1 MKPRQKRILL
11 NLIAIFL
18 GFTFFGAGM
27 SKLFADHKFIGWIG
41 PTWLVERL
49 EEYGLG
55 FYGKFIAYSQVLI
68 GYMLITTRYKLIG
81 AVMLVPM
88 LLNILMITISLEW
101 RGTPY
106 VLGFLLFLNGL
117 ILWHYRDFWNVLLHE
132 GNGDK
137 RLRFNR
143 NKTLFG
149 DAVWLLGLVL
159 QFLAISVSFHQIWI
173 GLALSLIGLV
183 ISLLSFRLDQIYS
196 LRKAEIT

>member
-1 MKPRQKRILL
+1 
-11 NLIAIFL
+11 
-18 GFTFFGAGM
+18 
-27 SKLFADHKFIGWIG
+27 
-41 PTWLVERL
+41 VERL

-68 GYMLITTRYKLIG
+68 GYLLITTRYKLIG

-106 VLGFLLFLNGL
+106 VLVFFLFLNVL
-117 ILWHYRDFWNVLLHE
+117 ILWHYRDFWYILLHE

-137 RLRFNR
+137 RIRLKG
-143 NKTLFG
+143 NKTPFG
-149 DAVWLLGLVL
+149 DAVWFIGLTL

-183 ISLLSFRLDQIYS
+183 ISLLSFRLDQINS
-196 LRKAEIT
+196 VRKAEIT

>member
-1 MKPRQKRILL
+1 MKPRQKRIML

-27 SKLFADHKFIGWIG
+27 SKLFADHQFIGWIG

-68 GYMLITTRYKLIG
+68 GYLLITTRYKLIG

-117 ILWHYRDFWNVLLHE
+117 ILWHYRDFWYILLHE

-137 RLRFNR
+137 RLRLKG
-143 NKTLFG
+143 NKTPFG
-149 DAVWLLGLVL
+149 DSIWFLGLVL

-173 GLALSLIGLV
+173 GLALSLVGLV
-183 ISLLSFRLDQIYS
+183 ISLLSFRLD
-196 LRKAEIT
+196 